1 MEVGIVEKETEAVV
15 GEEVAITSSTSK
27 WWSSRRL
34 LGERLYYELYLQVV
48 EFEAQ
53 TTEQSSLT
61 KTWTAGINC
70 KINHL
75 LCNVFIFN
83 V

>member
-1 MEVGIVEKETEAVV
+1 MEVEFVEKETKAVV
-15 GEEVAITSSTSK
+15 GEEVVITSSTSK

-53 TTEQSSLT
+53 AAEADRRLPRP
-61 KTWTAGINC
+61 G
-70 KINHL
+70 L
-75 LCNVFIFN
+75 LEFI
-83 V
+83 VG